1 MATARRK
8 DIWSDDSGAV
18 ILEMTVTIT
27 LFLVVLFGTVEGGHL
42 FYQWNVATKATQ
54 LGARIAAVSVPVSN
68 RLTSMTG
75 LDDCDGIPTPTYQP
89 GEPITTNCFD
99 ITCESTAVDA
109 ATGTCNDSA
118 ADYNANAM
126 RSIVFGRNANSIVP
140 DTSCEPANASSALT
154 LGMCHVFTRITPQKV
169 IVRYQYTGLGYAG
182 RPGGLVPTI
191 TVSLKDIDFDWVAMS
206 SLVPGVGPITI
217 PGLRTTITGEDLN
230 QGM

>member
-1 MATARRK
+1 MATGKRRN
-8 DIWSDDSGAV
+8 IWSDDSGAV

-27 LFLVVLFGTVEGGHL
+27 LFLVVLFGTVEGGNL

-68 RLTSMTG
+68 RLAGMTG
-75 LDDCDGIPTPTYQP
+75 LDDCDGGATYQP

-109 ATGTCNDSA
+109 ATGTCNDNA

-126 RSIVFGRNANSIVP
+126 RSIVFGRNIGGAP
-140 DTSCEPANASSALT
+140 DTSCESANASNPRT

-169 IVRYQYTGLGYAG
+169 SIRYQYTGLGYAG

>member
-27 LFLVVLFGTVEGGHL
+27 LFLTVLFGTVEGGNL

-68 RLTSMTG
+68 RLASMTG
-75 LDDCDGIPTPTYQP
+75 LDDCDGGATYQP
-89 GEPITTNCFD
+89 GDPITSNCFD
-99 ITCESTAVDA
+99 ITCVSSSATA
-109 ATGTCNDSA
+109 ATGTCNGSA
-118 ADYNANAM
+118 TDYNADAM

-140 DTSCEPANASSALT
+140 DTSCEPANASNPRT

-169 IVRYQYTGLGYAG
+169 SIRYQYTGLGYAG